1 MGEGGITTGF
11 RWGGGVAQLSPFPH
25 PQCQEREL
33 LVPLPQP
40 LQGSAETQAVADS
53 WNQAASPGETAPSWG
68 DQSLCSESWRSGA
81 CRSYNSSISGGA
93 RRQRMFPGQG
103 EVPSRMGF

>member
-1 MGEGGITTGF
+1 MG
-11 RWGGGVAQLSPFPH
+11 WGCGPAVSLPPPPVS
-25 PQCQEREL
+25 EREL

-53 WNQAASPGETAPSWG
+53 WNHAASPGETAPSWD
-68 DQSLCSESWRSGA
+68 DQSLCSESWRPGA

-93 RRQRMFPGQG
+93 GCQR
-103 EVPSRMGF
+103 ENVPRAAGGTQQNAILIYFSGVLKK